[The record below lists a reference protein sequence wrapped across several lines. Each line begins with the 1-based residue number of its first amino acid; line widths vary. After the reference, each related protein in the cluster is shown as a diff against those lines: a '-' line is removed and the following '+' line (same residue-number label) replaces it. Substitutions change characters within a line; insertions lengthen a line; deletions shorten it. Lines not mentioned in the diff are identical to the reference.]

1 MLRLLCVA
9 ILALALLSA
18 ASEPHRH
25 KSEPKGGKSEPHW
38 YIRNKATIQ
47 KIYDLTVFP
56 ANAQIITEGASAV
69 PAGLFNANATGRI
82 TPVGE
87 FFGFEDSIEYFF
99 GLAPLPTGVPPNGAI
114 ANATLVQFTSGC
126 PEVAASTVYLTLR
139 TINAD
144 NSVGAYITTLKQA
157 RPTAFWHFDKDG
169 AVLKYEAWIPSLDR
183 FASALQGSDF
193 YSPASM
199 HATIQSVCGLQGQT
213 CVGNNTVYSG
223 VVDCVQTLSA
233 KPFGRLDE
241 AWGDNVVCRTI
252 HVLLTKFRPEI
263 HCAHVGPTGGGK
275 CIDVEYND
283 VFFNDE
289 FLFGS
294 KGEPF
299 NCKPERKH

>member
-9 ILALALLSA
+9 ILAVALLSA
-18 ASEPHRH
+18 ASEPH
-25 KSEPKGGKSEPHW
+25 KSEPKEGEPEPHW

-56 ANAQIITEGASAV
+56 ANAQIIAEGASAV

-99 GLAPLPTGVPPNGAI
+99 GLAPLPSGVPPNGAI

-126 PEVAASTVYLTLR
+126 PEIAASTVYFTVR
-139 TINAD
+139 TMNAN
-144 NSVGAYITTLKQA
+144 NSVGAYITTLKQ
-157 RPTAFWHFDKDG
+157 TAFWHFDKDG

-183 FASALQGSDF
+183 FVSALQGLDF

-241 AWGDNVVCRTI
+241 AWGDNV
-252 HVLLTKFRPEI
+252 I

-294 KGEPF
+294 NGEPF
-299 NCKPERKH
+299 KCKSQH